1 MRLSVWTGALFVLAA
16 CAGRAPEAVSPVPV
30 PAERPPQALYAEH
43 CQVCHG
49 ENRLGFVGPAL
60 LPENLERLPKPK
72 AAATIRDGRPATQ
85 MPAFHDKLRPEQI
98 EALAAWIYTPPAVTP
113 VWDLQ
118 EIRAA
123 HLQPVN
129 PVTLSTKPVYT
140 ADRWNLFVV
149 VETGDHHV
157 TILDG
162 DTFTPIFRFQSR
174 YALHGGPKFT
184 QDGRYVFFASRDGWI
199 SKFDL
204 FNLMVVSEVRA
215 GINTRNLAVSDD
227 GRFVLVGNYLP
238 RNIVVLS
245 AETLRPVKIIPAADA
260 AGNASRVSAV
270 YSAPPRGSFVV
281 ALKDAK
287 EIWEIPTRFGKGDGH
302 WVHDYN
308 PESGDMQAVTTSF
321 KIRRIATDAFVDDFF
336 FSPDYHYVFASDR
349 DKAAGH
355 VIDLDTGKKVTDV
368 TMPGMP
374 HLGSGIT
381 WKHAGR
387 TVMATQNL
395 KKGVVSVVDLADW
408 KRVGEIPLPGP
419 GFFLRSHEKSPYAWA
434 DGMMGPTKDTLQL
447 IDKQTLTV
455 AKTVTPAPG
464 KTAAHVEF
472 TKDGRYALVSVW
484 EMDGELVVYDAQ
496 SLEVVKRLP
505 MKKPSG
511 KYNVWNKTHLE
522 EGTSH

>member
-1 MRLSVWTGALFVLAA
+1 MNALLLAA
-16 CAGRAPEAVSPVPV
+16 ALGAAPVTAPAAVSTTTLD
-30 PAERPPQALYAEH
+30 PQVLYTAN

-49 ENRLGFVGPAL
+49 EARLGLVGPAL
-60 LPENLERLPKPK
+60 LPENLDRLPKNK
-72 AAATIRDGRPATQ
+72 AVATIREGRPATQ
-85 MPAFHDKLRPEQI
+85 MPPFQDKLAPAQI
-98 EALAAWIYTPPAVTP
+98 DALAAYLYTPPAVP
-113 VWDLQ
+113 VKWDLP
-118 EIRAA
+118 EIRAS
-123 HLQPVN
+123 HLALAN
-129 PVTLSTKPVYT
+129 PATLSTKPVYK

-162 DTFTPIFRFQSR
+162 DKFEPITRFQSR

-184 QDGRYVFFASRDGWI
+184 KDGRYVFFASRDGWI

-204 FNLMVVSEVRA
+204 FNLVVVAEVRA

-227 GRFVLVGNYLP
+227 GKFVLVGNYLP
-238 RNIVVLS
+238 RTVVMLS
-245 AETLRPVKIIPAADA
+245 AETLLPIKVFAAA
-260 AGNASRVSAV
+260 STAGTSSRVSAV
-270 YSAPPRGSFVV
+270 YAAPPRQSFIV

-287 EIWEIPTRFGKGDGH
+287 ELWEIRYAPPKGA

-308 PESGDMQAVTTSF
+308 RESGDMLAVTTGF
-321 KIRRIATDAFVDDFF
+321 NIRRIPSDDFIDDFF
-336 FSPDYHYVFASDR
+336 FSPDYRYVFASDR
-349 DKAAGH
+349 DQAAGH

-381 WKHAGR
+381 WKRQGH

-395 KKGVVSVVDLADW
+395 KKGLVSVVNLDDW
-408 KRVGEIPLPGP
+408 KTVGEIPLPGP
-419 GFFLRSHEKSPYAWA
+419 GFFLRSHERTPYAWA
-434 DGMMGPTKDTLQL
+434 DGMMGATKDTLQL
-447 IDKQTLTV
+447 IDKQTLAV

-484 EMDGELVVYDAQ
+484 EMDGELVVYDAKT
-496 SLEVVKRLP
+496 LAVVKRLP